1 MLIGGEWVRAADG
14 AVVEVE
20 DPATGLVVATVPA
33 ATPADLDAALAA
45 SVEGFQ
51 AWRSVDPWSR
61 SAVLRRVA
69 ELVRARVEE
78 IARVLTEEAGKPL
91 GESRAEVLAAA
102 DQFDWFSDAARR
114 VDGRVVEARSPD
126 LQLLVRREPVGPV
139 AAFAAWNFPALLPA
153 RKLAPALAAGCSVLL
168 KPAEEAPR
176 ATLELARACLDAGV
190 PAGAVGAV
198 TGDPARISRH
208 LIGSGAIRKVSLTG
222 SVAVGRA
229 VGHLAA
235 QHLVPTTMELGGQAP
250 VLVFE
255 DADLDHAAETIVRA
269 KFRNCGQVCI
279 SPSRVL
285 VHRSRHDALV
295 ERLVARCAELTVGA
309 GLDPR
314 TDVGP
319 LASCG
324 RRDAVEAL
332 VADALERGAVAAVGG
347 RRPPERS
354 QGWFYEP
361 TVLDLATDD
370 MAVMREEPFGPLAPV
385 STFEDTEEAVAR
397 ANATPYGLAGYLFTR
412 DLRTAFE
419 VAEALEV
426 GMVGVNELVIATAE
440 MPFGGV
446 KQSGFGREGGTEA
459 MEAYTCAKAITI
471 RT

>member
-1 MLIGGEWVRAADG
+1 MLIGDAWVRATDG
-14 AVVEVE
+14 ATLEVE
-20 DPATGLVVATVPA
+20 DPSTGSVVATVPA

-45 SVEGFQ
+45 GVEGFH
-51 AWRSVDPWSR
+51 AWRAVDPWSR
-61 SAVLRRVA
+61 SAVLRQVA
-69 ELVRARVEE
+69 ELVRERAEQ
-78 IARVLTEEAGKPL
+78 IAEVLTEDAGKPL

-102 DQFDWFSDAARR
+102 DQFDWFADAARR
-114 VDGRVVEARSPD
+114 VDGRVVQARSPA

-190 PAGAVGAV
+190 SAGAVGAV

-222 SVAVGRA
+222 SVPVGRA

-235 QHLVPTTMELGGQAP
+235 QHLVPTTMELGGHAP

-285 VHRSRHDALV
+285 VQRSCHDELV
-295 ERLVARCAELTVGA
+295 DRLVARCSKLRVGA
-309 GLDPR
+309 GIDPD

-319 LASCG
+319 LASRG

-332 VADALERGAVAAVGG
+332 VADALDRGAVTAVGG
-347 RRPPERS
+347 RRPPGRH

-385 STFEDTEEAVAR
+385 STFEDTEEGVTR

-412 DLRTAFE
+412 DLRTAFA
-419 VAEALEV
+419 VAEALDV

-446 KQSGFGREGGTEA
+446 KHSGFGREGGIEA
-459 MEAYTCAKAITI
+459 MEAYTHTKAITI